1 MITVRIIFKYNKYL
15 KNLIFKKFKIYKMML
30 MIDYDIVANYEAI
43 KILFK
48 YNKYY
53 KKFLY
58 FIYLYICYFIFFN
71 FKYHDKF
78 FF

>member
-30 MIDYDIVANYEAI
+30 MIKIIIQKLIMKAI

-48 YNKYY
+48 YNKNYE
-53 KKFLY
+53 K
-58 FIYLYICYFIFFN
+58 IYILFNCYFIFLN
-71 FKYHDKF
+71 FKYHYLF
-78 FF
+78 FY

>member
-1 MITVRIIFKYNKYL
+1 M
-15 KNLIFKKFKIYKMML
+15 LI
-30 MIDYDIVANYEAI
+30 IDYNIEANYEAI